1 MWYVCLEEKGGK
13 LMSRRHF
20 VHPSMGEFVYAPD
33 WNPDPGISCGRGMHI
48 VDGHPLNSQK
58 YVRPDKPSYFE
69 VEIAGEAVPSRDD
82 PGQWRVYGYKLI
94 RRINERSP
102 EFQEETL
109 LNLFFETDNR
119 NIKFSVLKQLIKS
132 RKQNALARIAMSG
145 DTEAEHFAVSKIT
158 NPKTL
163 AYLAINAGSWQVR
176 HIVANQIKSQKQIA
190 MLAEKSPDYDVR
202 LDMIEK
208 LIGQKALMNIAIHG
222 ADYDSRI
229 SATCRLTNQLYLFRV
244 AIFARGWCVR
254 YSAMKRITE
263 QKLLAR
269 LVIESPDSNICLA
282 SLERITDEDAKMWI
296 TKKANRDMRYA
307 VTFSITDEKRN
318 DDLAIHSQNWD
329 VRNLAVF
336 RTKDIAIT
344 EDRLK
349 KDPDHGVR
357 NMAMWKKHSLEKEK

>member
-1 MWYVCLEEKGGK
+1 MWYVCLEEKGKK

-20 VHPSMGEFVYAPD
+20 VHPPMGEFIYAPD

-82 PGQWRVYGYKLI
+82 PGQWRVCGYKLI

-102 EFQEETL
+102 EFGEEEL
-109 LNLFFETDNR
+109 LRLVSETDNK
-119 NIKFSVLKQLIKS
+119 NIKIAGVKQLSKS
-132 RKQNALARIAMSG
+132 KKWEALKKIAMIG
-145 DTEAEHFAVSKIT
+145 DTEVEHYAVHLISNQDI
-158 NPKTL
+158 L
-163 AYLAINAGSWQVR
+163 MDLSIHALGWQVR
-176 HIVANQIKSQKQIA
+176 HLSASRITRQKQIA
-190 MLAEKSPDYDVR
+190 VVAEKSPDYDVR
-202 LDMIEK
+202 LDMIAK
-208 LIGQKALMNIAIHG
+208 MTGQKALMKIAING
-222 ADYDSRI
+222 ADYDARI
-229 SATCRLTNQLYLFRV
+229 SASCHLTNQPYLFRV

-254 YSAMKRITE
+254 YSAMKMLTD

-282 SLERITDEDAKMWI
+282 SLERITDEDAKIWI
-296 TKKANRDMRYA
+296 AKNANRDMRYA
-307 VTFSITDEKRN
+307 AIFSITSEMRN
-318 DDLAIHSQNWD
+318 DDLALHAPNWD

-336 RTKDIAIT
+336 RTKDIAIV

-349 KDPDHGVR
+349 RDPDHGVR
-357 NMAMWKKHSLEKEK
+357 SMALWKKKSLEE